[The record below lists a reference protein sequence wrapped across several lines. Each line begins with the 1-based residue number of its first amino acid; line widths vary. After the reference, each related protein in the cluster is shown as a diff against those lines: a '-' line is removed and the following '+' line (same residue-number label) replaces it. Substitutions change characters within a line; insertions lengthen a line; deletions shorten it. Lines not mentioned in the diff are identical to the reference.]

1 MSNLL
6 RVEFY
11 KLIRT
16 KVLWILLIISA
27 LFSFMLVSLFY
38 MEEQGTLEKIEEFSD
53 NITVEKIEVNPDE
66 VEIPNNG
73 IYLFMS
79 SAISS
84 DTFFINILF
93 ICIVGAFFINNE
105 YSSGTIKNLVSAG
118 YSRNQIY
125 ISKLI
130 VYSMIS
136 IVLTLSF
143 AIFMGLFGTMYF
155 GFGEFPPTED
165 VIRLVKVLLLLCLY
179 VTSFVSIAMLFVIIA
194 RGTGMALLLSFGFY
208 LIIGSGLK
216 FLSFQFTLFE
226 KISKYS
232 VYSLYPLIGESD
244 LGSKDL
250 FQFINVPFITI
261 LIFIFIGISYFKKQD
276 IT

>member
-38 MEEQGTLEKIEEFSD
+38 MEGQGTLEKIEEFSD
-53 NITVEKIEVNPDE
+53 NITVEKMETDPNEEDIPHSGVN
-66 VEIPNNG
+66 I
-73 IYLFMS
+73 FMV
-79 SAISS
+79 SALSG
-84 DTFFINILF
+84 DVFINILF
-93 ICIVGAFFINNE
+93 ICIIGAFFITNE

-155 GFGEFPPTED
+155 GFGEFPPIED
-165 VIRLVKVLLLLCLY
+165 VMRLVKVLLLLCLY

>member
-53 NITVEKIEVNPDE
+53 NITVEKMETDPNEEDIPHSGVN
-66 VEIPNNG
+66 I
-73 IYLFMS
+73 FMV
-79 SAISS
+79 SALSG
-84 DTFFINILF
+84 DVFINILF
-93 ICIVGAFFINNE
+93 ICIIGAFFITNE

-165 VIRLVKVLLLLCLY
+165 VMRLVKVLLLLCLY